1 MVTALMLLLKEK
13 PLSAISIS
21 ELTEKAGVSRMTYYR
36 NYQSK
41 EDIFASYLDEA
52 LADYQREAR
61 ELSLDQRAYAPANL
75 YHCFSYFEKHKEFLD
90 SLFKSGLGH
99 LLLTAISRYMIET
112 WHKPENGIEHYY
124 GLQAFAGG
132 IHQRLGLR
140 IHRAD
145 REGRSRVPVVSVIQ
159 GAYVDADDVAFS
171 ENPFTG
177 DPVDNLFIHRDA
189 RAARKTT
196 IPQKRGFGSL

>member
-1 MVTALMLLLKEK
+1 MDSERKNQANKLARECMVTALMLLLKEK

-52 LADYQREAR
+52 LTDYQREAR

-124 GLQAFAGG
+124 GLQAFAGALYNLYISWSSNG
-132 IHQRLGLR
+132 AKETPAELVKILQR
-140 IHRAD
+140 IAP
-145 REGRSRVPVVSVIQ
+145 PV
-159 GAYVDADDVAFS
+159 
-171 ENPFTG
+171 
-177 DPVDNLFIHRDA
+177 
-189 RAARKTT
+189 
-196 IPQKRGFGSL
+196 